1 MLAQCH
7 RINLLK
13 AEVMRKPVTKNNE
26 KILLRWVLALMISLC
41 APTYSITLNAQTKNE
56 RNTKHKVMTE
66 KEFTELFIKSLSG
79 KYQHVKYKIID
90 DLTIEANHNGDVISH
105 YLDNAY

>member
-1 MLAQCH
+1 M
-7 RINLLK
+7 
-13 AEVMRKPVTKNNE
+13 EKPDTKNY
-26 KILLRWVLALMISLC
+26 KKVLMRWVLILMTGLC
-41 APTYSITLNAQTKNE
+41 ATTYSSTVNAQTKNE
-56 RNTKHKVMTE
+56 RNTKHKAVTE